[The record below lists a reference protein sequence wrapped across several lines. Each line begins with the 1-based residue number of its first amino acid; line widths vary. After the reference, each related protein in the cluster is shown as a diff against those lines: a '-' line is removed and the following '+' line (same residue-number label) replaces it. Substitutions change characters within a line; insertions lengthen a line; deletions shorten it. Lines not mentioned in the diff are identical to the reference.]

1 MIPRAFS
8 GRGFKGAAAYYLH
21 NKRASSSED
30 GSMKTIVINSQKGG
44 SGKTT
49 LCAHLAV
56 QAERV
61 GDGPAYLI
69 DTDPQGTLSTWH
81 DKRQAEAPR
90 RVEVPLTDL
99 AQGLTVLKGRKAA
112 YCFIDTAP
120 TRTDETAALFRM
132 ADLVLIPIRPSPS
145 DLWAAAATVALL
157 REAGVPFLFVVTQAK
172 ANASI
177 TAQAAAALSHSG
189 PVAQTLIA
197 DRVPYAASMTDGRT
211 AIELSPK
218 GPAALETAALWENIK
233 ACLHANMQKEIAN
246 G

>member
-1 MIPRAFS
+1 
-8 GRGFKGAAAYYLH
+8 
-21 NKRASSSED
+21 
-30 GSMKTIVINSQKGG
+30 MKTIVINSQKGG

-56 QAERV
+56 QAEQS
-61 GDGPAYLI
+61 GDGPVYLI

-81 DKRQAEAPR
+81 DKRKAEIPR
-90 RVEVPLTDL
+90 RVEVLLQDI
-99 AQGLTVLKGRKAA
+99 ASGIAVLNQRKAA

-120 TRTDETAALFRM
+120 TRTDENAALFRL

-145 DLWAAAATVALL
+145 DLWAAAATVAMLKD
-157 REAGVPFLFVVTQAK
+157 ANIPFLFVVTQAK

-197 DRVPYAASMTDGRT
+197 DRIPYAASMTDGRT
-211 AIELSPK
+211 AIELSK
-218 GPAALETAALWENIK
+218 KSLAAIETAALWENIK
-233 ACLHANMQKEIAN
+233 TCLQLNMKASLHANMQKEAVN